1 MDNMT
6 VHSSVES
13 ATLEATVIRCACGS
27 PESHAGQVCPQ
38 GRTEALGVI
47 AEYQRNPLKRII
59 NKVVRRVRKG

>member
-1 MDNMT
+1 MT

-38 GRTEALGVI
+38 GRTEAMGVI
-47 AEYQRNPLKRII
+47 AEYQRHPLKRII
-59 NKVVRRVRKG
+59 KRLVHRLRKG